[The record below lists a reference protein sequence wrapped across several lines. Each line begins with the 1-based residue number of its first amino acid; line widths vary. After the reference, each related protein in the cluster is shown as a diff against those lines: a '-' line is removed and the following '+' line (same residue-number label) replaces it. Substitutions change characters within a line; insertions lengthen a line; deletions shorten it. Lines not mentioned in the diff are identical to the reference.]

1 MKNKEYNILEIEIE
15 KYKIDKE
22 KVVDVENN
30 KTKNIIHMFERGKL
44 TFEQMEKLLNKL

>member
-1 MKNKEYNILEIEIE
+1 MIDSLELE

-30 KTKNIIHMFERGKL
+30 KIKNIMDMFERGKL
-44 TFEQMEKLLNKL
+44 TFEQMEKLLNRL